1 MQALNT
7 EAKTINVDGEGYL
20 VDPSQ
25 WDRDVAAELARSAG
39 LELSDRHWEVIEFCR
54 KDWEATGQAPGLRR
68 ITKVGGVP
76 TKEIYKLFPG
86 GPGKLAAKIAGLH
99 KPTSCV

>member
-1 MQALNT
+1 MPELNFDS
-7 EAKTINVDGEGYL
+7 KTIAVDDEGFL
-20 VDPSQ
+20 VNPAN
-25 WDRDVAAELARSAG
+25 WDRDVAAELARKAG
-39 LELSDRHWEVIEFCR
+39 LELSNRHWDVIDFCR

-86 GPGKLAAKIAGLH
+86 GPGKLAAMIAGLH